1 MNAIQQAIEAMEGFL
16 AIVNDSRGVAGYH
29 LNGDAAEWDE
39 FDEVE
44 AAEAAIAALKAHQSQ
59 PVGQWMPIETAP
71 KDGTRFLAYF
81 NHMCVEAWYSQAW
94 EMFLNSKSKV
104 RNPINP
110 SHWMPLPAAPGSQPV
125 VEQAEASQQA
135 VPQGFA
141 LVSIAQLSEWKQRV
155 NTLACQTLR
164 RDRHTIGAEL
174 KTEIADVIAAPLEI
188 SNELA
193 AAPVPEATQPTASKD
208 EQPERE
214 LWSAITKW
222 HRAAD
227 GSPECFA
234 AANEVDTI
242 FQAALSQR
250 PAQQAEAPVRCAP
263 CRSTGVFH
271 CAHPDECGGPWT
283 GNAEADR
290 LIGRLLS
297 SDPDFDD
304 CTDAAE
310 LIRKLATQPTQAE
323 APRTPTLAECG
334 ETLGAPHP
342 DWPAWCTTFRER
354 LAYQH
359 GVADARATQPT
370 ASKDE
375 PSEADYAFDD
385 LNLRLI
391 EVTEERDHLRAALSQ
406 RPAQQAEVFPVI
418 LFQGHAIY
426 AALSPQAKAR
436 TSAENVADVLDAA
449 VAVLR
454 QRRAALSQRGGAA

>member
-1 MNAIQQAIEAMEGFL
+1 MNVTQIIQQAIEAMEGFL

-59 PVGQWMPIETAP
+59 PVDMVLYCPSCGKQHVDAPELHHVDEALERNGLPGAPDASWTNPPHRSHLCHSCGCIWRPADVPTNGVARIETTGKA
-71 KDGTRFLAYF
+71 DTWFGGWSGRA
-81 NHMCVEAWYSQAW
+81 VA
-94 EMFLNSKSKV
+94 
-104 RNPINP
+104 
-110 SHWMPLPAAPGSQPV
+110 
-125 VEQAEASQQA
+125 AEASQPDTRLIDA
-135 VPQGFA
+135 VH
-141 LVSIAQLSEWKQRV
+141 IAM
-155 NTLACQTLR
+155 T
-164 RDRHTIGAEL
+164 AE
-174 KTEIADVIAAPLEI
+174 
-188 SNELA
+188 
-193 AAPVPEATQPTASKD
+193 
-208 EQPERE
+208 
-214 LWSAITKW
+214 AITST
-222 HRAAD
+222 R
-227 GSPECFA
+227 
-234 AANEVDTI
+234 
-242 FQAALSQR
+242 
-250 PAQQAEAPVRCAP
+250 AEAPMRCAP

-454 QRRAALSQRGGAA
+454 QRRAAPSQRGGAA